1 MSEWGRSSRPGAFF
15 PPGSPL
21 SSAFIQS
28 SLSPFA
34 LSSYL
39 YSSATFGTN
48 VSKPTPS
55 WFFCP
60 CRSFLPRPAPRTTH
74 LPTHP
79 PSLPPGAPAG
89 VWKLDKIV
97 APTPGRNYVIA
108 GTVLGALF
116 WAHVTI
122 RMYENGADKF
132 IGHHRNW
139 VVDLANDKV
148 YDTAHD
154 DVEEVDDAVFTD
166 MKRVEAY
173 AKR

>member
-1 MSEWGRSSRPGAFF
+1 M
-15 PPGSPL
+15 
-21 SSAFIQS
+21 
-28 SLSPFA
+28 
-34 LSSYL
+34 
-39 YSSATFGTN
+39 
-48 VSKPTPS
+48 
-55 WFFCP
+55 
-60 CRSFLPRPAPRTTH
+60 
-74 LPTHP
+74 
-79 PSLPPGAPAG
+79 
-89 VWKLDKIV
+89 